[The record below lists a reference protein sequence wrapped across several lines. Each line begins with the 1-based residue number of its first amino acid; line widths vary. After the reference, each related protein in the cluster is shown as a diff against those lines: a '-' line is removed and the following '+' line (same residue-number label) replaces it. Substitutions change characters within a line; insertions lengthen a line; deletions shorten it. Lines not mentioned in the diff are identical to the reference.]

1 MPTSNSAG
9 GITIVADVSYYCL
22 LTLPQ
27 MGLGILM
34 GIDDGISSSKKQGCA
49 LSRFKMQGLIADIPE
64 SFVSPLRLSSRLW

>member
-34 GIDDGISSSKKQGCA
+34 GIDDGISSSKKQGY
-49 LSRFKMQGLIADIPE
+49 
-64 SFVSPLRLSSRLW
+64 VV